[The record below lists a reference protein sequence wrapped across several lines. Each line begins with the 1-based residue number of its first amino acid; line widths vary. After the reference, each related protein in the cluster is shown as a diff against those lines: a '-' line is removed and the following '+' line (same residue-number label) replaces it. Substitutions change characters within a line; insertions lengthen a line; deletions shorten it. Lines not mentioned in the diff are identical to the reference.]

1 MISQV
6 LLLLILAAAMVALI
20 LGMARKPEIA
30 IIAILSSE
38 LIATHYQLPSL
49 PVGSVTIFASDIP
62 TVALLAA
69 TVVRPYLGVRRR
81 QVSTAILSIFLIA
94 ILGLVRGSRAFG
106 LQLAGNNA
114 REILAFCAAALFFST
129 VTITPDFIKYLRR
142 WLTLS
147 AIFVIAVGIV
157 FWMQNGFGEFSSG
170 GQRGLRG
177 LDALILLFATLTSIV
192 IPYGRTRTQN
202 LIAPAI
208 GFLVLVLALQRSVA
222 VAGIVSLI
230 VIVLFGGRLRTRRSS
245 RVTRILLIVGG
256 LSVGLLI
263 LAGPTGLTTDLSTAV
278 ETTTT
283 QEGTFSW
290 RLEGWQ
296 ILIKDQ
302 LASPIQNILLG
313 KPAGAGSSRV
323 IGETVVTVAP
333 HSMYVSLF
341 GSVGLIGLA
350 IMIWLLASTFR
361 RNIVNVRSE
370 FTFTATVGL
379 LVTALL
385 AAQVTYFISYSA
397 GFIAGLII
405 GLAASLAWFGAIDP
419 ENEALQGKLPS
430 SRSPDRA
437 ARYQPRLPQID
448 EPILP

>member
-1 MISQV
+1 MISQLLV
-6 LLLLILAAAMVALI
+6 LTILFAGMIALI

-30 IIAILSSE
+30 IIAVLSSE
-38 LIATHYQLPSL
+38 VVATHYRLPAL
-49 PVGSVTIFASDIP
+49 PLGSVTIFASDIP
-62 TVALLAA
+62 TFALLIA

-81 QVSTAILSIFLIA
+81 PVSTAILSVFLLA

-106 LQLAGNNA
+106 LPLAGNSA

-129 VTITPDFIKYLRR
+129 VTITPEFIKYLRR
-142 WLTLS
+142 WLTLA
-147 AIFVIAVGIV
+147 AIFIIVVGII
-157 FWMQNGFGEFSSG
+157 FWSQNGFGEFSSG

-222 VAGIVSLI
+222 IAGVISLI
-230 VIVLFGGRLRTRRSS
+230 VIVVFGGRLRTRRSS

-256 LSVGLLI
+256 LSVGLLVV
-263 LAGPTGLTTDLSTAV
+263 AGPTGLTNDLSTAV

-302 LASPIQNILLG
+302 LASPIQSILLG
-313 KPAGAGSSRV
+313 RPSGIGSSRV

-397 GFIAGLII
+397 GFVAGLVI
-405 GLAASLAWFGAIDP
+405 GLAASLAWFGAVDP
-419 ENEALQGKLPS
+419 EIEALQKELHPNKP
-430 SRSPDRA
+430 RQPT